1 MKAWWLANNKRARKS
16 LIDGLFVSM
25 MMMWLSGILLY
36 AGYITSYGELIFMG
50 VFSLILPVTIIIDAI
65 RDFNKDEDLY

>member
-16 LIDGLFVSM
+16 LIDSLFVSM

>member
-16 LIDGLFVSM
+16 LIDSLFVSM

-65 RDFNKDEDLY
+65 RDVNKGEDLY